1 MKNFV
6 EEDRISQLPND
17 ILVNILSLLNSVE
30 AAGTCVLSKRWQYVW
45 THVTALNFYSPKKL
59 RAIEK
64 ASKCVT
70 YVRTDEYID
79 MVNRVVQ
86 LHQGSHITK
95 FKVFFFMTGW
105 EFRCDVDE
113 WFSFAIRK
121 SVQRLDLNLGGS
133 TLLGRSRERNTV
145 GFTSVVPLPDEFYTL
160 SNKVYSLIK
169 SPYGLSCIQSLTELS
184 LTCVNVTG
192 ELVEHFLSN
201 CPLLLRLR
209 VCFSQHLV
217 DLKVAGPSLC
227 LKFLEISRCPDLN
240 TLDIYA
246 PNLSH
251 LICLGLERSTRV
263 IVRHAPLLV
272 DLAVERHGGFLNALP
287 ASYFSHL
294 ESLTLSFDF
303 CRGTF
308 APPLL
313 LEFTNLKNLTFAG
326 LKGEKYS
333 FLDWTSLIERSPFLR
348 TFTLQ
353 RRFLTPADEGKTEKL
368 FGGAA
373 TCTRHG
379 KGEYGEG
386 SPRRRSKYLVGRRQ
400 RMATVRLD
408 GVREG
413 EKRVE
418 KDRIKT
424 RASKKLKL
432 KLVQIIVEV
441 APAITGGDNFSYV
454 DLMALVLW
462 SPKGIRR
469 QIQNM
474 PNEAV
479 ALQIL
484 SRHTERRLKCLEVVT
499 FVGNID
505 FKLLDYFWQHAVPLK
520 TIIVDCRPPS
530 LEQWQEFEE
539 NESSME
545 LRKLKGQLPPQVK
558 LVICP

>member
-79 MVNRVVQ
+79 MVNRFIQ
-86 LHQGSHITK
+86 LHQGSHITE
-95 FKVFFFMTGW
+95 FKVFFFMTGR
-105 EFRCDVDE
+105 EFRCNVDE
-113 WFSFAIRK
+113 WFSVAIRK

-133 TLLGRSRERNTV
+133 TLLGRRCERNTV

-209 VCFSQHLV
+209 VCFSRHLV
-217 DLKVAGPSLC
+217 NLKVAGPSLC
-227 LKFLEISRCPDLN
+227 LKFLEISRCPGLN
-240 TLDIYA
+240 ILDIYA
-246 PNLSH
+246 PNLAY
-251 LICLGLERSTRV
+251 LICLGLKRSTQV

-272 DLAVERHGGFLNALP
+272 DLAVERHGRFLNALP
-287 ASYFSHL
+287 ASYFSQL

-303 CRGTF
+303 CRDTF

-313 LEFTNLKNLTFAG
+313 PEFTNLKNLTFAG
-326 LKGEKYS
+326 LEDEEHS

-353 RRFLTPADEGKTEKL
+353 LL
-368 FGGAA
+368 
-373 TCTRHG
+373 
-379 KGEYGEG
+379 
-386 SPRRRSKYLVGRRQ
+386 
-400 RMATVRLD
+400 
-408 GVREG
+408 
-413 EKRVE
+413 
-418 KDRIKT
+418 
-424 RASKKLKL
+424 
-432 KLVQIIVEV
+432 
-441 APAITGGDNFSYV
+441 
-454 DLMALVLW
+454 

-469 QIQNM
+469 QIQNR
-474 PNEAV
+474 PSEPEAV
-479 ALQIL
+479 TLQIQ

-505 FKLLDYFWQHAVPLK
+505 FELLVYFCQHAVPLK

-545 LRKLKGQLPPQVK
+545 LRNLKGQLPPQVK